1 MPLLRLRTLGTTAL
15 LRDDVLLGGS
25 AAQKRRLALLA
36 VLAVAGDRGI
46 SRDRLAALLW
56 PERDEE
62 QARHSLSQWLYT
74 TRRELNADG
83 LILGTADLRLNPQCI
98 ASDVSDF
105 ERALAAGELE
115 PAIASYA
122 GPFLDGFHV
131 AGTAEFDRWADLE
144 RGRLSA
150 LYHGALEKLACR
162 REDAGDYQA
171 AAETW
176 RRLAALDPYNGRV
189 SLSLMRA
196 LSASGDAAGALTHAR
211 VHATLLKEEL
221 GAEAQPEVLA
231 YAAELRVAPPAP
243 RTVRGVPPAP
253 VAEPR
258 APEAPPA
265 AGPAHVAAPAAPEP
279 AATRRA
285 RPAGAAVLAAG
296 LLLVATIAAGYRA
309 LPQDWRA
316 GVRTLAGRPDA
327 TFVSRRIVVV
337 PFDNRTGDS
346 TLQVLGEMAAEMLAG
361 ALAQTG
367 EFEVVDVR
375 AARVADHVVDRI
387 PWPFRPR
394 DRLVALAAETQAA
407 YILSGSY
414 YRAGEMLRVVAQVTD
429 AAGRKVPRPPV
440 TMTGSVRQP
449 WALVDSVTR
458 RALPMAIALVDTAW
472 TGATV
477 AVTSPPSADA
487 YRELSAAWEAYFA
500 ANVPEAIVRA
510 RRAAALDTGFMAPL
524 ALQAHVH
531 AEDRDWA
538 RVDSLVEAI
547 QRHEARLSPLE
558 RAVAST
564 YQAAARGDLAG
575 QLVAALDVV
584 RHAPAS
590 PETRTYAAR
599 VAVNSNRPAVAL
611 NVTAPVDP
619 KRGVMLARPW
629 YWNWTTAAYHLLGRH
644 DVELRQAE
652 AGASQFPTNVA
663 ALANLGRARAVQGDV
678 AALRAL
684 LARLPSPH
692 SRLRQPR
699 WKLAFDW
706 TRELRAHGH
715 PAEARDLLGV
725 LLEQLAAAPDDEGHW
740 RDRFTAVAL
749 GDLQRWGEAHQRW
762 QQLAARE
769 PANLDVQG
777 HLAVAAAQAGDPATA
792 RRIDDA
798 LARWP
803 SRYTLGRHTLWR
815 ARIAAAL
822 GERERAV
829 SLVETALAQG
839 HARFFDQT
847 GGQYDEPELHAD
859 PALLGLRGMPA
870 YDALLAPRP

>member
-1 MPLLRLRTLGTTAL
+1 LLRLRTLGTTAL

-131 AGTAEFDRWADLE
+131 AGTDEFDRWADLE

-337 PFDNRTGDS
+337 PFDNRPAIRPCRCS
-346 TLQVLGEMAAEMLAG
+346 
-361 ALAQTG
+361 
-367 EFEVVDVR
+367 
-375 AARVADHVVDRI
+375 AR
-387 PWPFRPR
+387 WPRRCSPARSRRPGSSRWWTYAPRGWRTTWSIGSRGRSVPR

-584 RHAPAS
+584 RHARRRRRRG
-590 PETRTYAAR
+590 RT
-599 VAVNSNRPAVAL
+599 P
-611 NVTAPVDP
+611 
-619 KRGVMLARPW
+619 RG
-629 YWNWTTAAYHLLGRH
+629 
-644 DVELRQAE
+644 
-652 AGASQFPTNVA
+652 
-663 ALANLGRARAVQGDV
+663 
-678 AALRAL
+678 
-684 LARLPSPH
+684 
-692 SRLRQPR
+692 
-699 WKLAFDW
+699 
-706 TRELRAHGH
+706 
-715 PAEARDLLGV
+715 
-725 LLEQLAAAPDDEGHW
+725 W
-740 RDRFTAVAL
+740 R
-749 GDLQRWGEAHQRW
+749 
-762 QQLAARE
+762 
-769 PANLDVQG
+769 
-777 HLAVAAAQAGDPATA
+777 
-792 RRIDDA
+792 
-798 LARWP
+798 
-803 SRYTLGRHTLWR
+803 
-815 ARIAAAL
+815 
-822 GERERAV
+822 
-829 SLVETALAQG
+829 
-839 HARFFDQT
+839 
-847 GGQYDEPELHAD
+847 
-859 PALLGLRGMPA
+859 
-870 YDALLAPRP
+870 